1 VHCGNAA
8 YDRAMS
14 RAADLR
20 RLLLARRAYVLQ
32 AAVALILV
40 FLSVPVDRPTGVA
53 AADLALAVW
62 WIFTAVM
69 VVGLLIQH
77 RWPLLALLLAS
88 IGAAAHTLALDPVW
102 RVGFPTLIDLA
113 VPITLYTLASRTRSR
128 RISVAALAV
137 LVVAEF
143 AVSLINPMMAAER
156 PAQTAGR
163 QATVSQESLGAAKK
177 PTAVEQPSPSLV
189 RFSPLQNKFVKPGL
203 SALLALA
210 LAFAFGD
217 GARTRRAH
225 LRTLQQRAIDLEH
238 EQQQRVALATAT
250 ERARIG
256 RELHDV
262 IAHSLSVIVAQ
273 TQAAVA
279 AQRRHP
285 ERANQAMR
293 EVITVGRDS
302 LSEMRRLIGAFE
314 PTPSPDQTLSP
325 QPGIAAL
332 PALVDRVRAA
342 GTPVRLEVDGPP
354 AWLPAGVDL
363 AAYRIVQEALTNT
376 LKHAGPGAE
385 ASVHLAVRAEYVDVE
400 VTNDGAG
407 RPAAPAS
414 GHGNGLRGIAERVD
428 LLGGR
433 LMIEPDPDGGF
444 TVRARL
450 PIPPD
455 HATRPDEIG
464 VPE

>member
-1 VHCGNAA
+1 VRCGDAA

-20 RLLLARRAYVLQ
+20 RLVLARRVYVLH

-40 FLSVPVDRPTGVA
+40 FLSVPVDRP
-53 AADLALAVW
+53 ADLALAVW
-62 WIFTAVM
+62 WTFTAVM

-77 RWPLLALLLAS
+77 RWPLPALLLAS
-88 IGAAAHTLALDPVW
+88 TGAAAHALGSTLYGGDE
-102 RVGFPTLIDLA
+102 FPTLIDFA

-128 RISVAALAV
+128 RISVGALAV
-137 LVVAEF
+137 LVVAAF
-143 AVSLINPMMAAER
+143 AVSLINPMMAADR
-156 PAQTAGR
+156 PAQTAGSR
-163 QATVSQESLGAAKK
+163 ATVSQKSLDVAKK
-177 PTAVEQPSPSLV
+177 PTAVEQPPTSLV
-189 RFSPLQNKFVKPGL
+189 RFSPILNKFVRPGL
-203 SALLALA
+203 SALLAVA

-225 LRTLQQRAIDLEH
+225 LRTLQQHAIDLEH

-262 IAHSLSVIVAQ
+262 TAHSLSVIVAQ

-285 ERANQAMR
+285 ERATQAMR
-293 EVITVGRDS
+293 EVIAVGRDS

-314 PTPSPDQTLSP
+314 PDPSPDQTLSP

-332 PALVDRVRAA
+332 PALVERVRAA
-342 GTPVRLEVDGPP
+342 GTPVRFEVDGPP
-354 AWLPAGVDL
+354 ARLPAGVDL

-385 ASVHLAVRAEYVDVE
+385 AGVRLAVRAEYVDVE
-400 VTNDGAG
+400 VTDDGAG
-407 RPAAPAS
+407 RPAAPPT
-414 GHGNGLRGIAERVD
+414 GHGNGLRGIAERVN

-433 LMIEPDPDGGF
+433 LMIEPDPGGGF
-444 TVRARL
+444 TMRARL

-455 HATRPDEIG
+455 HASRPDELG
-464 VPE
+464 APE